1 MANYQPSYMNKYYKP
16 GDYTFITKGQI
27 EKGMVLEIDYT
38 KQHAKQGE
46 KPGGVYFILVL
57 DVNYIGGTSGWAVHA
72 LNLKEIKPAIF
83 DQIIK
88 KLNAPIVVDNFRG
101 RNFARLSYVQSPRL
115 QYISELKTF
124 IRTTAKNS
132 YRTFD
137 YYKGVK
143 TVKLYNFNF
152 YPNAK

>member
-1 MANYQPSYMNKYYKP
+1 MNKYYNP
-16 GDYTFITKGQI
+16 GKYAFITKGQI
-27 EKGMVLEIDYT
+27 DRGMVLEIDYV
-38 KQHAKQGE
+38 KQHVKQGD
-46 KPGGVYFILVL
+46 KSTGTYFILVL
-57 DVNYIGGTSGWAVHA
+57 DIGYMNAKPGTWAVHA

-88 KLNAPIVVDNFRG
+88 KSDGVPITESIRG
-101 RNFARLSYVQSPRL
+101 SDFGRLQFARRPKQQYLSQIKTL
-115 QYISELKTF
+115 LKT
-124 IRTTAKNS
+124 TARNT

-137 YYKGVK
+137 YYKGIK